1 MSAMSTPYGKQ
12 PGSLQKGMFAEAA
25 ARRPSKARAPAPRAP
40 AAGKPEERASAPAPS
55 SADIFDGNPAM
66 HSTGDDA
73 AGHEMDGTSGAE
85 REAIVYE
92 RDGEVFADSRD
103 VARFFGKN
111 HKDVLRAI
119 RNLIKSE
126 PILGRRNFAPY
137 KINDLT
143 GETTSHYKM
152 DRDGFT
158 LLAMSFTGG
167 QALRWKLRYIEAFNA
182 MEARLRAQRM
192 SDQHNVR
199 VMKALEDPATLRKL
213 LSSYAGKVDA
223 LRNEVATLLPQAQA
237 FDRLS
242 EADGSVCITDCA
254 KTIGVPPRRL
264 FSFMRGK
271 DWIYSRRATGSD
283 VAYQD
288 RIRQGYLEHKVT
300 VVPQEDGSEK
310 VFTQVRV
317 TPKGMARLALLATAI
332 MAGGHR
338 EAKRLKRL
346 EQGRERS
353 EDGEGPA

>member
-1 MSAMSTPYGKQ
+1 MSAMSTQAGKR
-12 PGSLQKGMFAEAA
+12 PGSTKKGMLAETA
-25 ARRPSKARAPAPRAP
+25 ARRPSKPRAT
-40 AAGKPEERASAPAPS
+40 AGVPASADTFAGGTPA
-55 SADIFDGNPAM
+55 G
-66 HSTGDDA
+66 A
-73 AGHEMDGTSGAE
+73 AGHDGHEVDGAIAISGDAA

-103 VARFFGKN
+103 VASFFGKN

-119 RNLIKSE
+119 RNLVKSE
-126 PILGRRNFAPY
+126 PVLGRRNFAPY

-158 LLAMSFTGG
+158 LLGMSFTGA

-192 SDQHNVR
+192 NEQHNVR

-213 LSSYAGKVDA
+213 LSSYAGRVDA
-223 LRNEVATLLPQAQA
+223 LRNEVATLRPQAQA
-237 FDRLS
+237 FDRLT

-254 KTIGVPPRRL
+254 KTIGIPPRRL
-264 FSFMRGK
+264 FSFMRAK

-283 VAYQD
+283 VAYQE

-300 VVPQEDGSEK
+300 VVPQEDGTEK

-317 TPKGMARLALLATAI
+317 TPKGMARLAMLTAEI

-338 EAKRLKRL
+338 EARRLRRL
-346 EQGRERS
+346 EQAQ
-353 EDGEGPA
+353 DGVRA